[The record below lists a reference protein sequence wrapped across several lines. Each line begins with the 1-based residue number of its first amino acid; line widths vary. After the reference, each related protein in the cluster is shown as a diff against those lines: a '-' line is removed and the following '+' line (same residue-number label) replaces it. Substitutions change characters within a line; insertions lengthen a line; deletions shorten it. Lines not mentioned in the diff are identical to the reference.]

1 MDWAPICNYTHYSL
15 LKGFSK
21 PAELAKKCSE
31 NGYKFC
37 GITDY
42 KSISGAISFYKA
54 CRANEIQP
62 IIGCAFDKFS
72 LIARN
77 KNGWFDL
84 ISIVSSID
92 KGGDPDKSLLSKVCS
107 AGNLICIAD
116 SQSDSPVKKEMTFI
130 KDASLRDIFYTNRE
144 DAELHRILICSS
156 LKTTLPKIH
165 KKLKNNEADSV
176 KKFFDRSDYHLP
188 DSLELAE
195 SICSES
201 LSTDKVSKI
210 ISLCEDYEI
219 LSKPSL
225 PKFPCKQSEEEELK
239 QLCRE
244 GWKKRL
250 IDGDKVSTE
259 EAKQQYL
266 ERFEKEFL
274 VIDQANLF
282 GYFLIVQDIV
292 NYVKARGWLSGPGR
306 GSAAGCLISYM
317 IGITEIDPIEFNL
330 LFERF
335 YNSGRN
341 TEEHV
346 SLPDIDV
353 DVPGNMRD
361 EIISYLKEK
370 YGHGNVSQMIT
381 FGRLQGRSALKEVLR
396 VTNACSFSEMNEMT
410 KSIPNEAD
418 ISDQLEEMDEED
430 RSIIRWSLINN
441 PEELRDFCYINDSGY
456 LEGDYA
462 DQFDQAIRIEGTF
475 RNQGKHA
482 AGVVISASEL
492 KQVCPMVN
500 QKSSEEKIAGLE
512 MADLEALGHVKF
524 DILGINLL
532 DKIMKIKE
540 LING

>member
-1 MDWAPICNYTHYSL
+1 MDWAPLCNYTHYSL

-21 PAELAKKCSE
+21 PSELAKKCSE

-54 CRANEIQP
+54 CRVNDIKP
-62 IIGCAFDKFS
+62 IIGCAFDGFS
-72 LIARN
+72 LLARN

-84 ISIVSSID
+84 ISIVSSISKDGQAD
-92 KGGDPDKSLLSKVCS
+92 KKLLSKICAV
-107 AGNLICIAD
+107 GNLVCVCD
-116 SQSDSPVKKEMTFI
+116 KMEDSPVRSDLTFI
-130 KDASLRDIFYTNRE
+130 KDSSLRDIYYTERS
-144 DAELHRILICSS
+144 DAELHRILLCSS

-165 KKLKNNEADSV
+165 TKLKNGEAEDI
-176 KKFFDRSDYHLP
+176 KKFFDRADYHLP
-188 DSLELAE
+188 DSLEITELV
-195 SICSES
+195 CSEGLS
-201 LSTDKVSKI
+201 LDKISKI
-210 ISLCEDYEI
+210 VSLCEDYEV
-219 LSKPSL
+219 LNKPSL

-250 IDGDKVSTE
+250 VDGEKVESQEDKQ
-259 EAKQQYL
+259 KYL
-266 ERFEKEFL
+266 DRFEKEFE
-274 VIDQANLF
+274 VIDQAQLF

-292 NYVKARGWLSGPGR
+292 SHVKSKGWLSGPGR

-317 IGITEIDPIEFNL
+317 IGITDIDPIEFGL

-341 TEEHV
+341 TENHV

-361 EIISYLKEK
+361 EIILYLKDK
-370 YGHGNVSQMIT
+370 YGHGNVSQMLT

-410 KSIPNEAD
+410 KSLPNEAD
-418 ISDQLEEMDEED
+418 ISDQLEQMDEED
-430 RSIIRWSLINN
+430 RSIIRWALINN
-441 PEELRDFCYINDSGY
+441 QEELRDFCHITDSGY

-482 AGVVISASEL
+482 AGVVISSRAL
-492 KQVCPMVN
+492 KDVCPMVN
-500 QKSSEEKIAGLE
+500 QKSSDEKIAGLE

-532 DKIMKIKE
+532 DKLMKIKE